1 MDSDS
6 SSEDTAVL
14 VARNTGIACFEYHR
28 EYHRDLSIRLEI
40 LEVQNALVLRELQIS
55 RRLILVLT
63 GFLSAG
69 VVIFAMNRNC
79 VHGGTWFKWR

>member
-28 EYHRDLSIRLEI
+28 DLFIRLEI
-40 LEVQNALVLRELQIS
+40 LEVQNALVLRELQTS

-69 VVIFAMNRNC
+69 VVIFAVNRNC

>member
-14 VARNTGIACFEYHR
+14 VARNTGTACFEYHR
-28 EYHRDLSIRLEI
+28 DLAIRLEI
-40 LEVQNALVLRELQIS
+40 LEVQNALVLQELRIG
-55 RRLILVLT
+55 RWLILAFS

-69 VVIFAMNRNC
+69 VVILGVNCNC
-79 VHGGTWFKWR
+79 VHGGTWFRWR

>member
-14 VARNTGIACFEYHR
+14 VARNTGTACF

-40 LEVQNALVLRELQIS
+40 LEVQNALVLRELRIG
-55 RRLILVLT
+55 RWRWLILALT

-69 VVIFAMNRNC
+69 VAILGVNCNC
-79 VHGGTWFKWR
+79 VHGGAWFKWR